1 MWTLRS
7 SFSDKKKWFQAE
19 LSLIEIDLKVLD
31 DYKLA
36 QETGRQADA
45 RLMEWANEWERKT
58 GEMKAKWNDMRKAI
72 EYDSSIITRLID
84 QRFSPDYYRWI

>member
-1 MWTLRS
+1 MWTLGS
-7 SFSDKKKWFQAE
+7 SFSDKKKRFQAE

-36 QETGRQADA
+36 QETGRQTDA

-58 GEMKAKWNDMRKAI
+58 GEMKAKWSDMRKAI